1 MQQIKQVSICASLIA
16 ALFLPL
22 NAQAKNVSSAKAIA
36 CIDSTQC
43 AYFYDVYL
51 ADKTLRQQ
59 LNLAFTTSKIKP
71 PRWLGKGTSTPMIPI
86 VLGQIHYLAGSVCEP
101 HNCGHSVHVLYAPA
115 QKRVV
120 AHYQTENGPAQ
131 WLGAPNPA
139 EQKLLSELETANS
152 PLQIKLDSHPK
163 LPIIVD

>member
-1 MQQIKQVSICASLIA
+1 MQWISRISICSSIIA

-22 NAQAKNVSSAKAIA
+22 NAQAKNVSSTKAMT
-36 CIDSTQC
+36 CTDSTQC
-43 AYFYDVYL
+43 AYFYEVYP
-51 ADKTLRQQ
+51 ADKMLRQQ

-101 HNCGHSVHVLYAPA
+101 HNCGHSVYVLYAPA

-131 WLGAPNPA
+131 WLGEPNPA
-139 EQKLLSELETANS
+139 EQQLLTELETANS
-152 PLQIKLDSHPK
+152 PLQTKLDSHPK